1 MNKKTEV
8 SMQVITHRSHL
19 DALPASPLKIHITTR
34 YDQLSEDTGIPPNLI
49 LVENSDD
56 ITGPDWA
63 FIGSCGLL
71 SDLWEN
77 KDPGH
82 PEFCRPYEWVSYL
95 PDLAVYEALLLI
107 NNEDGYLILIPE
119 AVVEAYLDLK
129 WVLTDESQGGL
140 SDPQPLQ

>member
-1 MNKKTEV
+1 
-8 SMQVITHRSHL
+8 MQLITHQSHL

-34 YDQLSEDTGIPPNLI
+34 YDQLSEDTDIPPNII

-77 KDPGH
+77 NDPGAIRSFAD
-82 PEFCRPYEWVSYL
+82 PMNGSAIC
-95 PDLAVYEALLLI
+95 LI
-107 NNEDGYLILIPE
+107 RRYTKFYCLS
-119 AVVEAYLDLK
+119 VVK
-129 WVLTDESQGGL
+129 MVI
-140 SDPQPLQ
+140 